1 MTQLEV
7 GQSAPAF
14 DMPRDGGGTISS
26 ADIAGKIAV
35 VYFYPKDA
43 TPGCT
48 TEAQDFRDLHG
59 AFVEAGAVVIGVS
72 KDTVK
77 SHDSFVAK
85 QDLPFALGSD
95 ETGAVVEAFGVWVE
109 KMNYGKK
116 YLGIERSTFVIGR
129 DGLIAHVWHKVK
141 VAGHAAAVLKVVQ
154 GL

>member
-1 MTQLEV
+1 MSLAV
-7 GQSAPAF
+7 GTPAPAF
-14 DMPRDGGGTISS
+14 SLPINGGGTLSS
-26 ADIAGKIAV
+26 ADMAGKIAV
-35 VYFYPKDA
+35 LYFYPKDA

-48 TEAQDFRDLHG
+48 TEAQDFRDLHA
-59 AFVEAGAVVIGVS
+59 AFSAAGAVVLGIS
-72 KDTVK
+72 KDSVK

-85 QDLPFALGSD
+85 QELPFALGSD

-109 KMNYGKK
+109 KTNYGKK
-116 YLGIERSTFVIGR
+116 YMGIERSTFVIGR